1 MNETYSYLLKDAR
14 KSLEESRLSSAL
26 SALRGVAT
34 GLKVWNVA
42 EECKSLEESY
52 TMLLNYLE
60 KGCEDPARVKMYR
73 KFTERAYELC
83 EELKRLWNLEKNDSF
98 YATTFH
104 TLQKL
109 KGKDFTLAEL
119 LEEREKEA
127 RTLFD
132 ATWTSPL
139 LGGAEEKAVNSFMAD
154 DSVLHEH
161 KCLLLGALTLSALQF
176 FDEAKI
182 RILMDQA
189 LSPDVEIR
197 VRALSGFAFTMVAH
211 DKRIARHE
219 QVRGRLRMMM
229 ELPAFVKE
237 LEILQQQLF
246 LTLET
251 KRIEKN
257 LQEKI
262 FPEVMKKLKDV
273 RLDQTIGLDEIA
285 AIPLEEEFNPDWK
298 KDKEQKKIEKYIKQL
313 ADLQERGADM
323 FMGSF
328 RTLKQRFPFFAV
340 AANWFYP
347 FTLNHPDFPQGSE
360 ENSLMRLF
368 AGHAGLCD
376 SDKYSFCLMFQLMP
390 PQSREM
396 MRQNLA
402 QFIEQMNVSQND
414 LQSFDEKQGFKAALR
429 SYVQGFYRFCNLY
442 IHRKDFPNPF
452 QQNLFLPDCTAF
464 EELLED
470 DDRLLRLADFAFQDG
485 AYPLAQKLY
494 KKVKPDQLSAEILQK
509 WGFACEK
516 TNQLANASTYYEAAC
531 LMKDNSAWTL
541 QRLGTC
547 ALRLGE
553 YEQALHSFT
562 KLEEI
567 RPEDT
572 QVALHTA
579 ECFIHLE
586 EYEEAFKR
594 LFKVDYLAPDSGTA
608 TRALAWCSL
617 LTGKYEQAE
626 RFYVKVLGGKPTPT
640 DFLNAGHAAWLLG
653 NLPLAIERYRK
664 SITDPSE
671 ASKFLDEDAPIL
683 LKAGRS
689 PEELAMM
696 VDAVLK
702 A

>member
-1 MNETYSYLLKDAR
+1 MDKTYSYLLKDAR
-14 KSLEESRLSSAL
+14 KALEESHLSSAL
-26 SALRGVAT
+26 SALREVAT
-34 GLKVWNVA
+34 GMKVWNIA

-52 TMLLNYLE
+52 AMLLNYLE
-60 KGCEDPARVKMYR
+60 KGSEDPERVMMYR
-73 KFTERAYELC
+73 KFTKRAFELC
-83 EELKRLWNLEKNDSF
+83 DELDRLWELEKNDSF

-109 KGKDFTLAEL
+109 KGNDFTLVGL
-119 LEEREKEA
+119 LEKREKDV

-132 ATWTSPL
+132 AIWTSPL
-139 LGGAEEKAVNSFMAD
+139 LGRAEEKAVNSFMAD

-161 KCLLLGALTLSALQF
+161 KCLLLSALTLSTLQF

-182 RILMDQA
+182 QILMDQS
-189 LSPDVEIR
+189 LSLDVEIR
-197 VRALSGFAFTMVAH
+197 VRALSGFAFAMVTH
-211 DKRIARHE
+211 EKRVARHE
-219 QVRGRLRMMM
+219 QVLGRLHMMM
-229 ELPAFVKE
+229 DLPAFVKE

-262 FPEVMKKLKDV
+262 FPEVMKKLKDA
-273 RLDQTIGLDEIA
+273 RLDQSIGLDGIV
-285 AIPLEEEFNPDWK
+285 AIPIEEEFNPDWK
-298 KDKEQKKIEKYIKQL
+298 KDKEQKKFEKYIKHL

-323 FMGSF
+323 FIGSF

-347 FTLNHPDFPQGSE
+347 FSLNHPDIPKGSTE
-360 ENSLMRLF
+360 SSLMRLL

-376 SDKYSFCLMFQLMP
+376 SDKYSFCLMFQLIP

-396 MRQNLA
+396 MRQNLG
-402 QFIEQMNVSQND
+402 QFIDQINISQAD
-414 LQSFDEKQGFKAALR
+414 LPSFEEKYSFRVALR
-429 SYVQGFYRFCNLY
+429 SYVQGFYRFCNLF

-452 QQNLFLPDCTAF
+452 QQNLFLPDCKAF
-464 EELLED
+464 EELLND
-470 DDRLLRLADFAFQDG
+470 DDRLLRLVDFAFQDG

-494 KKVKPDQLSAEILQK
+494 KKVKPDLLSAEILQK

-516 TNQLANASTYYEAAC
+516 TNQLADASTYYEAAC
-531 LMKDNSAWTL
+531 LMKENSTWTL

-553 YEQALHSFT
+553 YERALHSFM

-594 LFKVDYLAPDSGTA
+594 LFKVDYLAPNSGTA

-626 RFYVKVLGGKPTPT
+626 RFYMKVLGEKPTPT

-653 NLPLAIERYRK
+653 VLPQAIERYRK

-671 ASKFLDEDAPIL
+671 ASKFLDEDTPIL
-683 LKAGRS
+683 LKAGKS
-689 PEELAMM
+689 CEEIAMM